1 MNCHNGQ
8 AFLKES
14 IKSLTSQT
22 YKNWE
27 LIFWDNNSTDKS
39 EEILKQ
45 FNDRRIKYF
54 KSDSYLKLYRARNLA
69 INQTK
74 GEFVTFLDT
83 DDLWNNK
90 KLEKQLEICEKNKNI
105 KFVYSN
111 FFILN
116 QNSNKL
122 FKRSNKKLASGEITQ
137 LLLNDY
143 DIGILIVMIKKDI
156 FSHYKFDE
164 KYEIIGDFDFF
175 IKLSQKFKLD
185 CIQEPL
191 ATYRIHDSN
200 FSLKRIDNHV
210 KELEQWMDIN
220 HNKLT
225 KSGYSL
231 IKQKTYLL
239 KLRIKSFF
247 KNLI

>member
-1 MNCHNGQ
+1 LQKNFNKKLPLISVVMNCHNGQ

-122 FKRSNKKLASGEITQ
+122 FKRSNKKLASGEIT
-137 LLLNDY
+137 
-143 DIGILIVMIKKDI
+143 
-156 FSHYKFDE
+156 
-164 KYEIIGDFDFF
+164 
-175 IKLSQKFKLD
+175 
-185 CIQEPL
+185 
-191 ATYRIHDSN
+191 
-200 FSLKRIDNHV
+200 
-210 KELEQWMDIN
+210 
-220 HNKLT
+220 
-225 KSGYSL
+225 
-231 IKQKTYLL
+231 
-239 KLRIKSFF
+239 
-247 KNLI
+247 